1 MTAQIINLQAWRLAH
16 SESPDMRAELV
27 RIWLWPVR
35 IWLWPVRIWL
45 AWWGIR

>member
-1 MTAQIINLQAWRLAH
+1 MTAQIINMSDWRLAH

-35 IWLWPVRIWL
+35 IWL